1 MCHNTKNPG
10 HHRSLHYHLMA
21 NNIIG
26 PYIKKIVVWYL
37 SPRKTTLNL
46 RAWDIFILNYTEL
59 DVDFFADILIK
70 WESKISLVLET
81 TVIVQWRPSYFV
93 QLIEVPGI
101 CDAKSC

>member
-1 MCHNTKNPG
+1 
-10 HHRSLHYHLMA
+10 MA

-37 SPRKTTLNL
+37 RPRKTTLNL

-59 DVDFFADILIK
+59 DVDFFADILIE

-81 TVIVQWRPSYFV
+81 AVIVQWGPSYFV